1 MNATRKFAILAMA
14 LAIAPLVQAKE
25 GYYWCRVQVGLD
37 PNATYYY
44 SAVSYDSDWW
54 GNKTA
59 IDVAFSKH
67 VRARYDG
74 RVLGSYCA
82 IADSKRDAQEELDED
97 VASKRD
103 LVKARTVFTG
113 WSW

>member
-1 MNATRKFAILAMA
+1 MNATQKFAILAMA
-14 LAIAPLVQAKE
+14 LAIAPLAQAEE

-44 SAVSYDSDWW
+44 TAISYDSDWW
-54 GNKTA
+54 KNKLS
-59 IDVAFSKH
+59 IDTAFSKH
-67 VRARYDG
+67 IRARYDV
-74 RVLGSYCA
+74 RTLNSYCF

-97 VASKRD
+97 IATQRD
-103 LVKARTVFTG
+103 LVKARAVFTG